1 MVKELDF
8 SKQSV
13 SQFLFGL
20 KGMFLEDVF
29 DETRKTVKEVLEEVL
44 ALEFQGYVQA
54 DEYERTEN
62 RTDQRN
68 GYRSRSLMT
77 TWGLIDN
84 IKVPR
89 GRSNGFQP
97 TAFERYK
104 RVHRRVD
111 EGVLRMFLMGVSTRK
126 VGDVLNSLF
135 DYSLSA
141 SYVSKVAR
149 QLDEEVRKFS
159 DRPLKDEYQ
168 YLILDGI
175 VVKVREISE
184 SVKRTVLVAYGIRR
198 NGSREL
204 IDFRVAK
211 NEGKGT
217 WASFLKNLQVRGLTG
232 SRLDLIVTD
241 GGAGLWAAVE
251 EVYPFVR
258 HQLCWVH
265 KLRNVANKCP
275 KKYQEACVAHARK
288 IYLSPTVKIAMRTF
302 REWERTWRDK
312 VPQAVRCLARDIDKL
327 LVFLECP
334 VEHHRIIR
342 TTNVIERLFRELRR
356 RVKVMGTFSD
366 TPSCKR
372 ITYSLFAYHN
382 TRWVRSSYRIKE
394 IALTNRQAA

>member
-8 SKQSV
+8 SKHSV
-13 SQFLFGL
+13 SQFLVGL
-20 KGMFLEDVF
+20 KEMFAQDVF
-29 DETRKTVKEVLEEVL
+29 DESRNMVKEVLEEVL
-44 ALEFQGYVQA
+44 GLEFQGYVQA
-54 DEYERTEN
+54 DEYERTEK

-77 TWGLIDN
+77 TWGAIED

-89 GRSNGFQP
+89 SRSNGFQP

-135 DYSLSA
+135 KYTLSA
-141 SYVSKVAR
+141 SYVSKVAKR
-149 QLDEEVRKFS
+149 LDKEVREFS
-159 DRPLKDEYQ
+159 DRPLKDEYE

-184 SVKRTVLVAYGIRR
+184 SVKRVALVAYGVRR

-275 KKYQEACVAHARK
+275 KKYQKECIAQARK
-288 IYLSPTVKIAMRTF
+288 IYLSPTVRIALRVF
-302 REWERTWRDK
+302 REWEKTWQDK
-312 VPQAVRCLARDIDKL
+312 VPQAVKCLARDIDKL
-327 LVFLECP
+327 LVFLERP
-334 VEHHRIIR
+334 LEHHKIIR

-356 RVKVMGTFSD
+356 RLKVMGTFSD

-382 TRWVRSSYRIKE
+382 TRWVRTSYRIKE
-394 IALTNRQAA
+394 IALANREAA

>member
-8 SKQSV
+8 SKHSV
-13 SQFLFGL
+13 SEFLFGL
-20 KGMFLEDVF
+20 KEMFAEDVF
-29 DETRKTVKEVLEEVL
+29 DKTREMVKEAMEEAL

-54 DEYERTEN
+54 DEYERTER

-68 GYRSRSLMT
+68 GYRTRTLMT
-77 TWGLIDN
+77 TWGVIED

-97 TAFERYK
+97 TALERYK

-135 DYSLSA
+135 KYSLSA
-141 SYVSKVAR
+141 SYVSKVAK

-159 DRPLKDEYQ
+159 DRPLKNEYQ

-175 VVKVREISE
+175 VVKVKEISG
-184 SVKRTVLVAYGIRR
+184 SVKRTILVAYGVRR

-232 SRLDLIVTD
+232 SGLEMIVTD

-275 KKYQEACVAHARK
+275 KKYREACVAHARK
-288 IYLSPTVKIAMRTF
+288 IYLSPTVKIAMRVF
-302 REWERTWRDK
+302 REWERT
-312 VPQAVRCLARDIDKL
+312 
-327 LVFLECP
+327 
-334 VEHHRIIR
+334 
-342 TTNVIERLFRELRR
+342 
-356 RVKVMGTFSD
+356 
-366 TPSCKR
+366 
-372 ITYSLFAYHN
+372 
-382 TRWVRSSYRIKE
+382 
-394 IALTNRQAA
+394 

>member
-8 SKQSV
+8 TKQSV
-13 SQFLFGL
+13 SQFLVGL
-20 KGMFLEDVF
+20 KEMFAEDVF
-29 DETRKTVKEVLEEVL
+29 DESRNMVKEVLEEVL
-44 ALEFQGYVQA
+44 GLEFQGYVQA
-54 DEYERTEN
+54 DEYERTEK

-68 GYRSRSLMT
+68 GYRTRSLMT
-77 TWGLIDN
+77 TWGAIED

-89 GRSNGFQP
+89 SRSNGFQP

-111 EGVLRMFLMGVSTRK
+111 EGVLKMFLMGVSTRK

-217 WASFLKNLQVRGLTG
+217 WASFLKNLQVRGLSG
-232 SRLDLIVTD
+232 ARLDLIVTD

-251 EVYPFVR
+251 EVYPLVR
-258 HQLCWVH
+258 HSRHRRGEDRHEDLQGVGENL
-265 KLRNVANKCP
+265 AG
-275 KKYQEACVAHARK
+275 Q
-288 IYLSPTVKIAMRTF
+288 SPPGGQVSR
-302 REWERTWRDK
+302 
-312 VPQAVRCLARDIDKL
+312 QG
-327 LVFLECP
+327 
-334 VEHHRIIR
+334 H
-342 TTNVIERLFRELRR
+342 
-356 RVKVMGTFSD
+356 
-366 TPSCKR
+366 
-372 ITYSLFAYHN
+372 
-382 TRWVRSSYRIKE
+382 
-394 IALTNRQAA
+394 RQAPGVLRVPRRASQDHPHHQRHRKTVPRAEKKAEGHGDLLRHPKLQTHNLLAVCLS